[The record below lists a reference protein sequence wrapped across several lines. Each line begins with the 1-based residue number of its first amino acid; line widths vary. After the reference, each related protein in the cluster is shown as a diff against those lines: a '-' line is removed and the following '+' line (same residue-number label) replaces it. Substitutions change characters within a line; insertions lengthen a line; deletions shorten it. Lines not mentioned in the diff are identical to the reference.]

1 MESNEK
7 LEQLLKK
14 MYAQES
20 LHDDIDTSDII
31 NEEWTK
37 FEAEH
42 FSGKRKETSGKRLSF
57 IKLAAMFISVL
68 MLGGIAYAT
77 IHLIKNQEDGSTKQE
92 TTAVANSTLYTQHS
106 TLAAQDSTLQQHYVY
121 EDAELKDILREL
133 ATYYHFETVY
143 KNEEVK
149 HVRLYFTWNM
159 TATLDELIE
168 TFNKFE
174 RFHISRDN
182 QRLIVE

>member
-7 LEQLLKK
+7 LEELLKK
-14 MYAQES
+14 MYAKES

-31 NEEWTK
+31 DEEWTK
-37 FEAEH
+37 FEATH
-42 FSGKRKETSGKRLSF
+42 FSGKRKEASGKRLSF
-57 IKLAAMFISVL
+57 FKIAAMFISIL

-77 IHLIKNQEDGSTKQE
+77 IHYISGGTQKEQQA
-92 TTAVANSTLYTQHS
+92 TTALANSTLYTLHS
-106 TLAAQDSTLQQHYVY
+106 TPTAQDSTVQQHYVY